1 MGSDMS
7 RDYTAPDF
15 TARRERMVQM
25 QIEAR
30 GVTDARVLAALRAV
44 PRERFVPT
52 DEQDDA
58 YSDRALPI
66 GLGQT
71 ISQPY
76 MVASMTAALALTPT
90 DKVLEV
96 GTGSGYQAAVLA
108 QIVREV
114 WSIERHEPLAVQAR
128 QRMDALG
135 LSNVHI
141 VVGDGTEGFAECA
154 PYDAILV
161 TAGAPAVPRAL
172 RDQLVDRRTAR
183 DSGRTRLP
191 PGSDGLSPARLEASR
206 IRPVRPAFSFRWWA
220 AMAGLAEIIRLRL
233 STVATTAG

>member
-1 MGSDMS
+1 MS

-15 TARRERMVQM
+15 DALRERMVRT

-30 GVTDARVLAALRAV
+30 GVTDAPVLAALRTL
-44 PRERFVPT
+44 PRERFVPP
-52 DEQDDA
+52 DEQDEA
-58 YSDRALPI
+58 YADRALPI

-76 MVASMTAALALTPT
+76 MVASMTAALELTRT

-114 WSIERHEPLAVQAR
+114 WSIERHEPLAVDAR
-128 QRMDALG
+128 RRMHALG

-141 VVGDGTEGFAECA
+141 VVGDGTEGLLEQA

-161 TAGAPAVPRAL
+161 TAGAPAVPRSL
-172 RDQLVDRRTAR
+172 REQLVDGGRLVIPVGPASHQDLMVCRRRGGQFEDRAGEACVFVPLV
-183 DSGRTRLP
+183 GRNGW
-191 PGSDGLSPARLEASR
+191 PG
-206 IRPVRPAFSFRWWA
+206 
-220 AMAGLAEIIRLRL
+220 
-233 STVATTAG
+233 

>member
-135 LSNVHI
+135 LANVHI

-172 RDQLVDRRTAR
+172 RDQLVDRGRLVIPVGPASHQDLMVCRRRGSSFEDQAGEACIFVPLVGR
-183 DSGRTRLP
+183 DGW
-191 PGSDGLSPARLEASR
+191 PG
-206 IRPVRPAFSFRWWA
+206 
-220 AMAGLAEIIRLRL
+220 
-233 STVATTAG
+233 